1 MIERPERTARVLIAL
16 ALLQLCLLALRAGRI
31 GSSPELAG
39 ENAGLATP
47 MDEPARRSAARRDAP
62 PTALAPA
69 APTASRQTDE
79 VFGRVVDPEGRPLE
93 ARVILRYPDGR
104 HFEVQGDAEGRF
116 RFSAVEAE
124 ELSVEA
130 LHPGFR
136 AQRRE
141 GIARGAEIEIVLTRG
156 SGLRGRVV
164 DLAGRGVAGAFV
176 EARGSGGYLE
186 LRRADEDGR
195 YEIPRPASGML
206 SFTVA
211 SPGHDL
217 LETSRVPVRAEDDA
231 IEDWALRDGIAF
243 LTRIVDARTGE
254 PIAGARIA
262 LEPAG
267 MLAADD
273 LRRRAY
279 PPAGISD
286 REGLFRCDGLPRG
299 GALLSIIASGYT
311 PIAQT
316 LRIDESVRGEQRF
329 ALERGRSV
337 RGRIEARGGASL
349 WEVSLEQLH
358 DLGQWS
364 AVGGRV
370 ATDAEGRFE
379 LTGAPGDR
387 PLRVV
392 VWQGKVRAKVSEPI
406 EPGPGDATA
415 VRIALE

>member
-1 MIERPERTARVLIAL
+1 MAL
-16 ALLQLCLLALRAGRI
+16 VQLCLLALRAGRMGI
-31 GSSPELAG
+31 GPEGAS
-39 ENAGLATP
+39 EYEGLATP
-47 MDEPARRSAARRDAP
+47 VEEPARR
-62 PTALAPA
+62 PA
-69 APTASRQTDE
+69 AGRKAAPIAAAAAAPNASRQTDE
-79 VFGRVVDPEGRPLE
+79 IYGRVVDPEGRPLA
-93 ARVILRYPDGR
+93 ARVVLRAPDGR
-104 HFEVQGDAEGRF
+104 HFEAQGDAEGGF
-116 RFSAVEAE
+116 RFSGIDAE
-124 ELSVEA
+124 EFSVEA

-136 AQRRE
+136 AQRLE
-141 GIARGAEIEIVLTRG
+141 GLAPGAEVRIELTRG

-186 LRRADEDGR
+186 LRRTDEDGR

-211 SPGHDL
+211 APGHDL

-231 IEDWALRDGIAF
+231 IEDWALGEGIAF
-243 LTRIVDARTGE
+243 FARIVDARTGE
-254 PIAGARIA
+254 PIAGARLA

-279 PPAGISD
+279 PPAGIAD
-286 REGLFRCDGLPRG
+286 REGAFRCDGLPRG
-299 GALLSIIASGYT
+299 GALLAIAAAGYT

-337 RGRIEARGGASL
+337 RGRVEARGGASL

-370 ATDAEGRFE
+370 PTDAEGRFE
-379 LTGAPGDR
+379 LAGAPADR

-392 VWQGKVRAKVSEPI
+392 VWQGKVRAKVSESI
-406 EPGPGDATA
+406 APGAQDASS